1 MKKIIPIIIII
12 LFSTQI
18 SVAQNLKR
26 ANNLFEKRAYIDA
39 AALYANEEYKTK
51 EVYEKLGDCY
61 YYNNKMKEASKWY
74 KMLIKMYEDTVDSNY
89 FYRYAE
95 ALKGVQ
101 NFEEADKWL
110 QKYKEKENITVSDET
125 STLSFFDNLN
135 LTIKRP
141 YIVHNV
147 NINSEGSDF
156 GLVKLGDKVVF
167 SSTRNEGKLYDWN
180 KQPYLDL
187 FEGTIDDEGKISNIV
202 PFSKIVNTKMH
213 ESSAIFTADGST
225 MYFTRNNFNEGK
237 KGKDEQKITHL
248 KIYKAQLVNNEW
260 TKITEL
266 PFNNNN
272 YSIEHP
278 ALSPDEKTLYF
289 ASDMPG
295 SIGSFDLYKVSIN
308 NNGTYGTPINLG
320 PTINTELREQFPFI
334 SNNNILYFSSNGHT
348 GLGGLDVFKSEI
360 TTNGFTKPL
369 NLSNVIN
376 SSADDFAFNIDDSE
390 TGYFASNRAGG
401 VGDDDIY
408 NFTKTQ
414 QSFIEGVVQNKANLS
429 TVDGALVT
437 LINKDDNTVIDEVT
451 VGDNGEFSFEIE
463 KNKHYIIKGAKKT
476 FKSNSIELN
485 IGDKINVDKD
495 VVLLLEAYED
505 AETNIVKVNEKV
517 QIKVNPIYFGFNK
530 WNIRKK
536 AALELNNIVSILKKY
551 PEMIIEIGAHT
562 DFRGSDEYN
571 LDLSHKR
578 ANSVREYLVSQGIP
592 NENVKSIGYGETQ
605 PINECTKEGI
615 CKEEDYNLNRR
626 CEFVILN

>member
-1 MKKIIPIIIII
+1 MKKIIPILIII

-26 ANNLFEKRAYIDA
+26 ANHLFEKRAYLDA

-61 YYNNKMKEASKWY
+61 YYNNNMKEASKWY

-89 FYRYAE
+89 YYRYAE

-110 QKYKEKENITVSDET
+110 QKYKEKENITASNQT

-141 YIVHNV
+141 YIVNNV
-147 NINSEGSDF
+147 NINSKGSDF
-156 GLVKLGDKVVF
+156 GLVKLGDKVIF
-167 SSTRNEGKLYDWN
+167 SSTRNDGKLYSWN

-202 PFSKIVNTKMH
+202 PFSKIINTKMH
-213 ESSAIFTADGST
+213 ESSAIFSADGNT
-225 MYFTRNNFNEGK
+225 MYFTRNNFNDGK

-260 TKITEL
+260 ANVTEL
-266 PFNNNN
+266 PFSNNS
-272 YSIEHP
+272 YSVEHP

-295 SIGSFDLYKVSIN
+295 SIGSFDIYKVSIN
-308 NNGTYGTPINLG
+308 NDGTYGKPENLG
-320 PTINTELREQFPFI
+320 PTINTELREQFPFV
-334 SNNNILYFSSNGHT
+334 SNKNILYFSSKGHT
-348 GLGGLDVFKSEI
+348 GLGGLDIFKSEI
-360 TTNGFTKPL
+360 TTNGYTKPL

-376 SSADDFAFNIDDSE
+376 SSADDFAFYIDDVSE
-390 TGYFASNRAGG
+390 SGYFASNRSGG

-408 NFTKTQ
+408 NFTKTE
-414 QSFIEGVVQNKANLS
+414 QSFIEGIVQNKTDLN
-429 TVDGALVT
+429 TVSGALVT
-437 LINKDDNTVIDEVT
+437 LVDENETVIDEVT
-451 VGDNGEFSFEIE
+451 VGDNGVFSFEIE
-463 KNKHYIIKGAKKT
+463 KNKNYIIKGVKKL
-476 FKSNSIELN
+476 FKSNSLEFN
-485 IGDKINVDKD
+485 IGDKINIDKN
-495 VVLLLEAYED
+495 VILLLEAYED
-505 AETNIVKVNEKV
+505 AETNIVKDNGKI
-517 QIKVNPIYFGFNK
+517 QIKINPIYFNFNK
-530 WNIRKK
+530 WNIRKD
-536 AALELNNIVSILKKY
+536 AALELQNIVSILKKY
-551 PEMIIEIGAHT
+551 PEMVIEIGAHT
-562 DFRGSDEYN
+562 DFRGSEKYN
-571 LDLSHKR
+571 LDLSNKR

-605 PINECTKEGI
+605 PLNECIKEGI
-615 CKEEDYNLNRR
+615 CKKEGYNLNRR